1 MHPLE
6 IFEWMTAVAVLIVL
20 VVISLLLRGKW
31 RHMLQVLIVLYVIG
45 YGVFYLIR
53 PNFVNQQIEQDV
65 VELEAH
71 LELRYPDEAVTI
83 QSIPYGTDGF
93 ESMNPYTLFVTFSTE
108 PDAEYTYIVKDEKHI
123 LQTSHS
129 SIQENKID
137 FLHLEN

>member
-1 MHPLE
+1 
-6 IFEWMTAVAVLIVL
+6 
-20 VVISLLLRGKW
+20 
-31 RHMLQVLIVLYVIG
+31 MLQVLVVLYVIG

-83 QSIPYGTDGF
+83 QSISYGTDGF
-93 ESMNPYTLFVTFSTE
+93 ESMNPYTLFVTFLTE